1 MRYLDHVQGSNAA
14 EWECEE
20 CGRIWISPREP
31 KCVCVFPPVL
41 TKRDFVRRFN
51 LGEFGNRTMTWDCID
66 TLMQAYGLFGQIADA
81 DLIHIRNRI
90 AGGRTWYNVPMKYV
104 ADVYGNEVLA
114 SGLEPRQV
122 YFAQMAPTA
131 RTLIQGEI
139 QQADINDGR
148 HGLELLYSTVRK
160 PMRDALAE
168 SQRFVSGI
176 IARELLRHYMDAGSF
191 DWMNVL
197 LERYPG
203 HVIEFSVYDCCFGT
217 VSSRNTIW
225 WEVRRY

>member
-1 MRYLDHVQGSNAA
+1 MSN
-14 EWECEE
+14 WN
-20 CGRIWISPREP
+20 
-31 KCVCVFPPVL
+31 PVL
-41 TKRDFVRRFN
+41 TKRDFVQRFN
-51 LGEFGNRTMTWDCID
+51 RGEFGNRTLTWDRIGD
-66 TLMQAYGLFGQIADA
+66 VSAALQAGTIAET

-90 AGGRTWYNVPMKYV
+90 AGGRTWYNVVAKYLD
-104 ADVYGNEVLA
+104 DVYRTEVLA
-114 SGLEPRQV
+114 SGLQPSQV

-139 QQADINDGR
+139 QQADVNDSR
-148 HGLELLYSTVRK
+148 HGLELLYSPVKK

-168 SQRFVSGI
+168 SSCFVTGI
-176 IARELLRHYMDAGSF
+176 IAKEILRHYLDPTSY

-203 HVIEFSVYDCCFGT
+203 HVLEFSTFDCCFGT
-217 VSSRNTIW
+217 VPRCNTIW

>member
-1 MRYLDHVQGSNAA
+1 MVD
-14 EWECEE
+14 W
-20 CGRIWISPREP
+20 
-31 KCVCVFPPVL
+31 KPVL

-51 LGEFGNRTMTWDCID
+51 SGEFGNRTVTWNHID
-66 TLMQAYGLFGQIADA
+66 SALLSMSFGDIRET

-90 AGGRTWYNVPMKYV
+90 AGGRTWYNVPAKYL
-104 ADVYGNEVLA
+104 ADVYRNEVLA
-114 SGLEPRQV
+114 SGLEPQQV

-131 RTLIQGEI
+131 RTLIQGEL

-148 HGLELLYSTVRK
+148 HGLELLYTTVRK

-203 HVIEFSVYDCCFGT
+203 HVIEFSAYDVRCGT
-217 VSSRNTIW
+217 LDMNTIV